1 MNNEEKI
8 LSMLD
13 VIARQVTILTETTA
27 TKGDLQRV
35 RAEMATKEELQAF
48 RVETHEEFLKVRN
61 EMATKEELQ
70 AFRAET
76 HEEFL
81 KVRNEMATKEELQA
95 FRAETHEE
103 FLKVRNEMVTKN
115 DFLRFQEQVHE
126 RFDRSETENTRAHEA
141 ILAKIDEQSRAFD
154 AKFDVLN
161 DRVFDQEAELRVLK
175 KRAAL

>member
-48 RVETHEEFLKVRN
+48 RVETQEEF
-61 EMATKEELQ
+61 Q
-70 AFRAET
+70 
-76 HEEFL
+76 

>member
-1 MNNEEKI
+1 MFCRFRPHLGDIHPVLRFTFFSAGGKCLPVEEGDKPREIKGRTKPKMNNEEKI

-27 TKGDLQRV
+27 TKDDLQRV
-35 RAEMATKEELQAF
+35 RA
-48 RVETHEEFLKVRN
+48 
-61 EMATKEELQ
+61 
-70 AFRAET
+70 
-76 HEEFL
+76 
-81 KVRNEMATKEELQA
+81 EMATKEELQA